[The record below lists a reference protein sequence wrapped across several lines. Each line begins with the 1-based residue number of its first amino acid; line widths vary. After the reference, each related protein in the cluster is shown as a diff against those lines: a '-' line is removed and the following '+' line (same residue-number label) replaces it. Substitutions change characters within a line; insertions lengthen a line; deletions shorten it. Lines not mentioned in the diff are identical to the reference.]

1 MKKHILFQGLAGLA
15 AWGCLSGLAL
25 VRFWAVLYGHLPGEL
40 ILAAAVVL
48 SGVAVLA
55 VWKLGLVPRL
65 LLPFG
70 PTWKTALAGGA
81 AFALGALL
89 DTSYS
94 MFDAGGMLI
103 GTAPFR
109 LLCALGSGL
118 MLAAIV
124 LTLCTALRQF
134 GPLNLSCGRT
144 ILVLVLVVNILTALY
159 SAGSATIY
167 YWDSAI
173 YWNSSILLAGQ
184 PLGLAQLRLVAE
196 SVITSEYNYLLS
208 WPISLIMRFLGT
220 GRYIYNFAVAN
231 LYVLPALAGM
241 LALGRRVRRGGALLA
256 CATPMLLYTAL
267 TGFVDVAAAGAG
279 IWAFVIYTDE
289 RRPQGARGILT
300 GALLTLVFLL
310 RRYFFFFTV
319 SFGLAALLA
328 LAVRRNQ
335 WKSFIALCAS
345 GAVCALFF
353 GQSFLVDQV
362 LGNNYLDTYSA
373 YDQGRWVDAV
383 MLCRYFGWI
392 VLVLALAALV
402 WSLLRR
408 RKARY
413 FSLLALVQPVLCLLL
428 FTRVQSHGQQHL
440 LLYLP
445 ALCAALVLGLEALPR
460 IPLSEIGAWALSLCV
475 LGSSFLPREQ
485 PSSPQEITSLAALPT
500 FTYIPPQREDIAQLV
515 ALRVYVDN
523 LSAEKPKT
531 AAVVA
536 SSFLFNSSIYDAV
549 LRSVGIPEAESPT
562 TSIVPFATVDKRDGF
577 SWNALTADYLIVA
590 DPIQYH
596 LGADNQH
603 LVTVLA
609 RPVLEGTGIG
619 TAYERLDV
627 SFHLQDGMTVYIYR
641 RTRDI
646 TAEEYRAISDELT
659 ALYPEYAEQYR
670 SPV

>member
-1 MKKHILFQGLAGLA
+1 MKKSILFQGLAGLA

-48 SGVAVLA
+48 SGAAVLA
-55 VWKLGLVPRL
+55 VWKLGLAPRL

-103 GTAPFR
+103 GAAPFR
-109 LLCALGSGL
+109 LACALGSGL
-118 MLAAIV
+118 MLSAVV
-124 LTLCTALRQF
+124 LALCTALRQF
-134 GPLNLSCGRT
+134 GPLHLSCGKT
-144 ILVLVLVVNILTALY
+144 MLVLILAVNILTALY

-167 YWDSAI
+167 YWDSNI
-173 YWNSSILLAGQ
+173 YWNSSTLLAGQ
-184 PLGLAQLRLVAE
+184 PLDLAQVRLVLE

-208 WPISLIMRFLGT
+208 WPISLVMRVLGT
-220 GRYIYNFAVAN
+220 GRYVYNFVIAN

-241 LALGRRVRRGGALLA
+241 LALGRRVRRGGVLLV

-310 RRYFFFFTV
+310 RRYFFFFTA
-319 SFGLAALLA
+319 SFGVAALLA
-328 LAVRRNQ
+328 LAVRRSQ
-335 WKSFIALCAS
+335 WKSFVALCAS
-345 GAVCALFF
+345 GAVCSLFF
-353 GQSFLVDQV
+353 GQSFLVSQV
-362 LGNNYLDTYSA
+362 LGGSYFDTYSA
-373 YDQGRWVDAV
+373 YNQGRWVDAV

-392 VLVLALAALV
+392 LMAAALAAVV
-402 WSLLRR
+402 WALLRR
-408 RKARY
+408 PKARY
-413 FSLLALVQPVLCLLL
+413 AALLTLVQPVLCLFL

-445 ALCAALVLGLEALPR
+445 ALCAALALGLEALPQAR
-460 IPLSEIGAWALSLCV
+460 PAKIGAWALSLCV

-485 PSSPQEITSLAALPT
+485 PSSPQEITTLSPLPT
-500 FTYIPPQREDIAQLV
+500 FTYVPPQREDIAQLV
-515 ALRVYVDN
+515 ALRVYVDS
-523 LSAEKPKT
+523 LSAEEPRT
-531 AAVVA
+531 AAIIS
-536 SSFLFNSSIYDAV
+536 SSFTFNSSIYDTT
-549 LRSVGIPEAESPT
+549 LRSVGIPEPESPK
-562 TSIVPFATVDKRDGF
+562 TSITYFATVDKRDGF

-590 DPIQYH
+590 DPVQYH

-609 RPVLEGTGIG
+609 GPVLEGTGIG

-627 SFHLQDGMTVYIYR
+627 SFHLQDGVTVYIYR

>member
-1 MKKHILFQGLAGLA
+1 MKKSILFQGLAGLA

-40 ILAAAVVL
+40 ILAAAVAL
-48 SGVAVLA
+48 SGAAVLA
-55 VWKLGLVPRL
+55 VWKLGLAPRL

-70 PTWKTALAGGA
+70 PGWKTALAGGA

-109 LLCALGSGL
+109 LACALGSGL
-118 MLAAIV
+118 MLSAVV
-124 LTLCTALRQF
+124 LALCTALRQF
-134 GPLNLSCGRT
+134 GPLHLSCGKT
-144 ILVLVLVVNILTALY
+144 MLVLILAVNILTALY

-167 YWDSAI
+167 YWDSNI
-173 YWNSSILLAGQ
+173 YWNSSTLLAGQ
-184 PLGLAQLRLVAE
+184 PLDLAQVRLVLE

-208 WPISLIMRFLGT
+208 WPISLVMRVLGT
-220 GRYIYNFAVAN
+220 GRYVYNFVIAN

-241 LALGRRVRRGGALLA
+241 LALGRRVRRGGVLLV

-328 LAVRRNQ
+328 LAVRRSQ
-335 WKSFIALCAS
+335 WKSFVALCAS
-345 GAVCALFF
+345 GAACSLFF
-353 GQSFLVDQV
+353 GQSFLVSQV
-362 LGNNYLDTYSA
+362 LGGSYFDTYSA
-373 YDQGRWVDAV
+373 YNQGRWVDAV

-392 VLVLALAALV
+392 LMAAALAAVV
-402 WSLLRR
+402 WALLRR
-408 RKARY
+408 PKARY
-413 FSLLALVQPVLCLLL
+413 AALLTLVQPVLCLFL

-445 ALCAALVLGLEALPR
+445 ALCAALALGLEALPQTR
-460 IPLSEIGAWALSLCV
+460 PAKIGVWALSLCV

-485 PSSPQEITSLAALPT
+485 PSSPQEITTLSPLPT
-500 FTYIPPQREDIAQLV
+500 FTYVPPQREDIAQLV

-523 LSAEKPKT
+523 LSAEEPRT
-531 AAVVA
+531 AAIIS
-536 SSFLFNSSIYDAV
+536 SSFTFNSSIYDTT
-549 LRSVGIPEAESPT
+549 LRSVGIPEPESPK
-562 TSIVPFATVDKRDGF
+562 TSITYFATVDKRDGF

-590 DPIQYH
+590 DPVQYH

-609 RPVLEGTGIG
+609 QPVLEGTGIG

-627 SFHLQDGMTVYIYR
+627 SFHLQDGVTVYIYR

>member
-1 MKKHILFQGLAGLA
+1 MKKNILFQGLAGLA

-40 ILAAAVVL
+40 ILAAAVAL
-48 SGVAVLA
+48 SGAAVLA
-55 VWKLGLVPRL
+55 VWKLGLAPRL

-89 DTSYS
+89 DTSYN

-103 GTAPFR
+103 GAAPFR
-109 LLCALGSGL
+109 LACALGSGL
-118 MLAAIV
+118 MLSAVV
-124 LTLCTALRQF
+124 LALCTALRQF
-134 GPLNLSCGRT
+134 GPLHLSCGKT
-144 ILVLVLVVNILTALY
+144 MLVLILAVNILTALY

-167 YWDSAI
+167 YWDSNI
-173 YWNSSILLAGQ
+173 YWNSSTLLAGQ
-184 PLGLAQLRLVAE
+184 PLDLAQVRLVLE

-208 WPISLIMRFLGT
+208 WPISLVMRVLGT
-220 GRYIYNFAVAN
+220 GRYVYNFVIAN

-241 LALGRRVRRGGALLA
+241 LALGRRVRCGGVLLV

-328 LAVRRNQ
+328 LAVRRSQ
-335 WKSFIALCAS
+335 WKSFVALCAS
-345 GAVCALFF
+345 GAVCSLFF
-353 GQSFLVDQV
+353 GQSFLVSQV
-362 LGNNYLDTYSA
+362 LGGSYFDTYSA
-373 YDQGRWVDAV
+373 YNQGRWVDAV

-392 VLVLALAALV
+392 LMVAALAAVV
-402 WSLLRR
+402 WALLRR
-408 RKARY
+408 PKARY
-413 FSLLALVQPVLCLLL
+413 AALLTLVQPVLCLFL

-445 ALCAALVLGLEALPR
+445 ALCAALALGLEALPQTR
-460 IPLSEIGAWALSLCV
+460 PAKIGVWALSLCV

-485 PSSPQEITSLAALPT
+485 PSSPQEITTLSPLPT
-500 FTYIPPQREDIAQLV
+500 FTYVPPQREDIAQLV
-515 ALRVYVDN
+515 ALRVYVDS
-523 LSAEKPKT
+523 LSAEEPRT
-531 AAVVA
+531 AAIIS
-536 SSFLFNSSIYDAV
+536 SSFTFNSSIYDTT
-549 LRSVGIPEAESPT
+549 LRSVGIPEPESPK
-562 TSIVPFATVDKRDGF
+562 TSITYFATVDKRDGF

-590 DPIQYH
+590 DPVQYH

-609 RPVLEGTGIG
+609 QPVLEGTGIG

-627 SFHLQDGMTVYIYR
+627 SFHLQDGVTVYIYR

>member
-1 MKKHILFQGLAGLA
+1 MKKNILFQGLAGLA

-40 ILAAAVVL
+40 ILAAAVAL
-48 SGVAVLA
+48 SGAAVLA
-55 VWKLGLVPRL
+55 VWKLRLAPRL

-103 GTAPFR
+103 GAAPFR
-109 LLCALGSGL
+109 LACALGSGL
-118 MLAAIV
+118 MLSAVV
-124 LTLCTALRQF
+124 LALCTALRQF
-134 GPLNLSCGRT
+134 GPLHLSCGKT
-144 ILVLVLVVNILTALY
+144 MLVLILAVNILTALY

-167 YWDSAI
+167 YWDSNI
-173 YWNSSILLAGQ
+173 YWNSSTLLAGQ
-184 PLGLAQLRLVAE
+184 PLDLAQVRLVLE

-208 WPISLIMRFLGT
+208 WPISLVMRVLGT
-220 GRYIYNFAVAN
+220 GRYVYNFVIAN

-241 LALGRRVRRGGALLA
+241 LALGRRVRRGGVLLV

-328 LAVRRNQ
+328 LAVRRSQ
-335 WKSFIALCAS
+335 WKSFVALCAS
-345 GAVCALFF
+345 GAVCSLFF
-353 GQSFLVDQV
+353 GQSFLVSQV
-362 LGNNYLDTYSA
+362 LGGSYFDTYSA
-373 YDQGRWVDAV
+373 YNQGRWVDAV

-392 VLVLALAALV
+392 LMAAALAAVV
-402 WSLLRR
+402 WALLRR
-408 RKARY
+408 PTARY
-413 FSLLALVQPVLCLLL
+413 AALLTLVQPVLCLFL

-445 ALCAALVLGLEALPR
+445 ALCAALALGLEALPQTR
-460 IPLSEIGAWALSLCV
+460 PAKIGVWALSLCV

-485 PSSPQEITSLAALPT
+485 PSSPQEITTLSPLPT
-500 FTYIPPQREDIAQLV
+500 FTYVPPQREDIAQLV

-523 LSAEKPKT
+523 LSAEEPRT
-531 AAVVA
+531 AAIIS
-536 SSFLFNSSIYDAV
+536 SSFTFNSSIYDTT
-549 LRSVGIPEAESPT
+549 LRSVGIPEPESPK
-562 TSIVPFATVDKRDGF
+562 TSITYFATVDKRDGF

-590 DPIQYH
+590 DPVQYH

-609 RPVLEGTGIG
+609 QPVLEGTGIG

-627 SFHLQDGMTVYIYR
+627 SFHLQDGVTVYIYR

>member
-1 MKKHILFQGLAGLA
+1 MKKCTILQGLAGLA
-15 AWGCLSGLAL
+15 AWGCLSGLVL
-25 VRFWAVLYGHLPGEL
+25 VRFWAVLYGHIPGEL

-48 SGVAVLA
+48 SGAAVLA
-55 VWKLGLVPRL
+55 VWRLGLMPRL

-70 PTWKTALAGGA
+70 PGWKTVLTGGA
-81 AFALGALL
+81 AFVLGALL
-89 DTSYS
+89 DTSYDL
-94 MFDAGGMLI
+94 FDVGDMLI
-103 GTAPFR
+103 GAPPFR
-109 LLCALGSGL
+109 LACALGSGL

-124 LTLCTALRQF
+124 LALCTAVRQF
-134 GPLNLSCGRT
+134 GPLGLSCGKT
-144 ILVLVLVVNILTALY
+144 MLVLVLAVNILTALY

-167 YWDSAI
+167 YWDSNI
-173 YWNSSILLAGQ
+173 YWNSSTLLAGQ
-184 PLGLAQLRLVAE
+184 PLDLAQVRLVLE

-208 WPISLIMRFLGT
+208 WPISLVMRLLGT
-220 GRYIYNFAVAN
+220 GRYVYNFVIAN

-241 LALGRRVRRGGALLA
+241 LALGRRVRHGGVLLA

-289 RRPQGARGILT
+289 SRPQRARGILT
-300 GALLTLVFLL
+300 GALLALVFLL
-310 RRYFFFFTV
+310 RRYFFFFTAA
-319 SFGLAALLA
+319 FGVAALIA
-328 LAVRRNQ
+328 LVIRRDQ
-335 WKSFIALCAS
+335 WKSFVALFAS

-353 GQSFLVDQV
+353 GQSFLVSQV
-362 LGNNYLDTYSA
+362 LGGNYFDTYSA

-392 VLVLALAALV
+392 VLAVALISVA
-402 WSLLRR
+402 WTLLRR
-408 RKARY
+408 PKARY
-413 FSLLALVQPVLCLLL
+413 AALLALVQPVLCLFL

-445 ALCAALVLGLEALPR
+445 VLCAALALGLEALPR
-460 IPLSEIGAWALSLCV
+460 LPLSEIGAWALSLCV

-485 PSSPQEITSLAALPT
+485 PSSPQEITTLSPLPT
-500 FTYIPPQREDIAQLV
+500 FTYVPPQREDIAQLV
-515 ALRVYVDN
+515 ALRVYVDG
-523 LSAEKPKT
+523 LSAGEPKT
-531 AAVVA
+531 AAIIS
-536 SSFLFNSSIYDAV
+536 SSFTFNSSIYDTT
-549 LRSVGIPEAESPT
+549 LRSVGIPEPESPK
-562 TSIVPFATVDKRDGF
+562 TSIITFATVDKRDGF

-596 LGADNQH
+596 LGEDNQH

-609 RPVLEGTGIG
+609 KPVLEGTGIG

-627 SFHLQDGMTVYIYR
+627 SFHLQDGVTVYLYQ

-646 TAEEYRAISDELT
+646 TAEEYRDISAQLT
-659 ALYPEYAEQYR
+659 DIYPEYAEQYR

>member
-1 MKKHILFQGLAGLA
+1 MKKNILFQGLAGLA
-15 AWGCLSGLAL
+15 AWGCLSGLVL

-40 ILAAAVVL
+40 ILAAAVAL
-48 SGVAVLA
+48 SGAAVLA
-55 VWKLGLVPRL
+55 VWKLGLAPRL

-70 PTWKTALAGGA
+70 PGWKTALAGGA

-109 LLCALGSGL
+109 LACALGSGL
-118 MLAAIV
+118 MLSAVV
-124 LTLCTALRQF
+124 LALCTALRQF
-134 GPLNLSCGRT
+134 GPLHLSCGKT
-144 ILVLVLVVNILTALY
+144 MLVLILAVNILTALY

-167 YWDSAI
+167 YWDSNI
-173 YWNSSILLAGQ
+173 YWNSSTLLAGQ
-184 PLGLAQLRLVAE
+184 PLDLAQVRLVLE

-208 WPISLIMRFLGT
+208 WPISLVMRVLGT
-220 GRYIYNFAVAN
+220 GRYVYNFVIAN

-241 LALGRRVRRGGALLA
+241 LALGRRVRRGGVLLV

-328 LAVRRNQ
+328 LAVRRSQ
-335 WKSFIALCAS
+335 WKSFVALCAS
-345 GAVCALFF
+345 GAACSLFF
-353 GQSFLVDQV
+353 GQSFLVSQV
-362 LGNNYLDTYSA
+362 LGGSYFDTYSA
-373 YDQGRWVDAV
+373 YNQGRWVDAV

-392 VLVLALAALV
+392 LMAAALAAVV
-402 WSLLRR
+402 WALLRR
-408 RKARY
+408 PKARY
-413 FSLLALVQPVLCLLL
+413 AALLTLVQPVLCLFL

-445 ALCAALVLGLEALPR
+445 ALCAALALGLEALPQTR
-460 IPLSEIGAWALSLCV
+460 PAKIGVWALSLCV

-485 PSSPQEITSLAALPT
+485 PSSPQEITTLSPLPT
-500 FTYIPPQREDIAQLV
+500 FTYVPPQREDIAQLV

-523 LSAEKPKT
+523 LSAEEPRT
-531 AAVVA
+531 AAIIS
-536 SSFLFNSSIYDAV
+536 SSFTFNSSIYDTT
-549 LRSVGIPEAESPT
+549 LRSVGIPEPESPK
-562 TSIVPFATVDKRDGF
+562 TSITYFATVDKRDGF

-590 DPIQYH
+590 DPVQYH

-609 RPVLEGTGIG
+609 QPVLEGTGIG

-627 SFHLQDGMTVYIYR
+627 SFHLQDGVTVYIYR

>member
-1 MKKHILFQGLAGLA
+1 M
-15 AWGCLSGLAL
+15 
-25 VRFWAVLYGHLPGEL
+25 
-40 ILAAAVVL
+40 
-48 SGVAVLA
+48 
-55 VWKLGLVPRL
+55 
-65 LLPFG
+65 
-70 PTWKTALAGGA
+70 
-81 AFALGALL
+81 
-89 DTSYS
+89 
-94 MFDAGGMLI
+94 
-103 GTAPFR
+103 
-109 LLCALGSGL
+109 
-118 MLAAIV
+118 
-124 LTLCTALRQF
+124 
-134 GPLNLSCGRT
+134 
-144 ILVLVLVVNILTALY
+144 
-159 SAGSATIY
+159 
-167 YWDSAI
+167 
-173 YWNSSILLAGQ
+173 
-184 PLGLAQLRLVAE
+184 
-196 SVITSEYNYLLS
+196 
-208 WPISLIMRFLGT
+208 
-220 GRYIYNFAVAN
+220 
-231 LYVLPALAGM
+231 
-241 LALGRRVRRGGALLA
+241 
-256 CATPMLLYTAL
+256 
-267 TGFVDVAAAGAG
+267 
-279 IWAFVIYTDE
+279 
-289 RRPQGARGILT
+289 
-300 GALLTLVFLL
+300 
-310 RRYFFFFTV
+310 
-319 SFGLAALLA
+319 
-328 LAVRRNQ
+328 
-335 WKSFIALCAS
+335 
-345 GAVCALFF
+345 CALFF

-445 ALCAALVLGLEALPR
+445 ALCAALALGLEALPR

-549 LRSVGIPEAESPT
+549 LRSVGIPEAKSPT

-577 SWNALTADYLIVA
+577 SWNALTADYLIAA

-609 RPVLEGTGIG
+609 QPVLEGTGIG
-619 TAYERLDV
+619 TAYELLDV
-627 SFHLQDGMTVYIYR
+627 SFHLQDGVTVYIYR

>member
-1 MKKHILFQGLAGLA
+1 MKKSILFQGLAGLA

-48 SGVAVLA
+48 SGAAVLA
-55 VWKLGLVPRL
+55 VWKLGLAPRL

-89 DTSYS
+89 DTSYN

-103 GTAPFR
+103 GAAPFR
-109 LLCALGSGL
+109 LACALGSGL
-118 MLAAIV
+118 MLSAVV
-124 LTLCTALRQF
+124 LALCTALRQF
-134 GPLNLSCGRT
+134 GPLHLSCGKT
-144 ILVLVLVVNILTALY
+144 MLVLILAVNILTALY

-167 YWDSAI
+167 YWDSNI
-173 YWNSSILLAGQ
+173 YWNSSTLLAGQ
-184 PLGLAQLRLVAE
+184 PLDLAQVRLVLE

-208 WPISLIMRFLGT
+208 WPISLVMRVLGT
-220 GRYIYNFAVAN
+220 GRYVYNFVIAN

-241 LALGRRVRRGGALLA
+241 LALGRRVRRGGVLLV

-289 RRPQGARGILT
+289 SRPQGARGILT

-328 LAVRRNQ
+328 LAVRRSQ
-335 WKSFIALCAS
+335 WKSFVALCAS
-345 GAVCALFF
+345 GAVCSLFF
-353 GQSFLVDQV
+353 GQSFLVSQV
-362 LGNNYLDTYSA
+362 LGGSYFDTYSA
-373 YDQGRWVDAV
+373 YNQGRWVDAV

-392 VLVLALAALV
+392 LMAAALAAVV
-402 WSLLRR
+402 WALLRR
-408 RKARY
+408 PKARY
-413 FSLLALVQPVLCLLL
+413 AALLTLVQPVLCLFL

-445 ALCAALVLGLEALPR
+445 ALCAALALGLEALPQTR
-460 IPLSEIGAWALSLCV
+460 PAKIGVWALSLCV

-485 PSSPQEITSLAALPT
+485 PSSTQEITTLSPLPT
-500 FTYIPPQREDIAQLV
+500 FTYVPPQREDIAQLV
-515 ALRVYVDN
+515 ALRVYVDS
-523 LSAEKPKT
+523 LSAEEPRT
-531 AAVVA
+531 AAIIS
-536 SSFLFNSSIYDAV
+536 SSFTFNSSIYDTT
-549 LRSVGIPEAESPT
+549 LRSVGIPEPESPK
-562 TSIVPFATVDKRDGF
+562 TSITYFATVDKRDGF

-590 DPIQYH
+590 DPVQYH
-596 LGADNQH
+596 LGEDNQH

-609 RPVLEGTGIG
+609 GPVLEGTGIG

-627 SFHLQDGMTVYIYR
+627 SFHLKDGVTVYIYE

-659 ALYPEYAEQYR
+659 ALYPGYAEQYR